1 MPALC
6 GHFACQRGLKL
17 NRFQQLLLPIS
28 LLLTL
33 LLVFVLY
40 QPGLRGGFLFDDY
53 PNLEE
58 LGSYGGITNYE
69 TFKNFVFNGI
79 SSPLGR
85 PLALATF
92 LLDDNTWPTHA
103 EWFKETNL
111 KIHLLTGLFLCW
123 ASLHLM
129 RLFGRSEAT
138 AAWIALLS
146 ASIWML
152 HPYMVSTTLY
162 VVQRMAQLA
171 AMFVFMGL
179 AGYLYGRSLLNS
191 NKVMPAYLWM
201 TASLGIGTVLALLSK
216 ENGVLLPLM
225 IVAIEFCL
233 PKSLPKHK
241 LWWVLIFI
249 GLPVLAIFVILA
261 KEINFAPDAWPSRP
275 FTQPER
281 LLTESRI
288 VCEYLYHLYV
298 PRIEGRGLF
307 QDGYNFSRSL
317 FEPISTLFCML
328 GLVLLFIAALS
339 LRRRIPLFSLSILF
353 FFASHLLESTV
364 VGLELYFEHRNY
376 LSSAFLF
383 LPLSAWLVGLYEKD
397 KKIVAVVGPLLI
409 ILVLSFLTWTR
420 SNIWSDTRQL
430 EMYWAASTPESPRAQ
445 NKIGSLLLNIGKLDE
460 SIAHMDKAVDL
471 FPQSSLLVINNILIK
486 VYAGRATESD
496 FLHASE
502 MIKSQPFDAQSV
514 MGLRNLAEKVSDPR
528 ADETYRVFTLA
539 LLDSISENKNYNRV
553 YSFQKLVHYLKGL
566 IYLSLKDYDQ
576 GFKEFNQAI
585 TMYSET
591 DAALSMVAIMAN
603 ADRPVEALMLFKQ
616 AERVFNL
623 QPDNTLKRSR
633 GLYKSEFKRLGIVIE
648 ENLKA
653 IGINHIDEKES
664 LESTK

>member
-1 MPALC
+1 
-6 GHFACQRGLKL
+6 LKK
-17 NRFQQLLLPIS
+17 FHKLLLPVS
-28 LLLTL
+28 LLLVL
-33 LLVFVLY
+33 LLVFALY
-40 QPGLRGGFLFDDY
+40 QPGLHGGFLFDDY

-92 LLDDNTWPTHA
+92 LLDDNTWPSHA
-103 EWFKETNL
+103 EWFKTTNL
-111 KIHLLTGLFLCW
+111 KIHILTGLFLCW

-129 RLFGRSEAT
+129 RLYGKHEAT

-179 AGYLYGRSLLNS
+179 AGYLYGRCLLSS
-191 NKVMPAYLWM
+191 NRVSSAYVWM
-201 TASLGIGTVLALLSK
+201 SASLGIATVLALLSK

-225 IVAIEFCL
+225 VAAIEFCL
-233 PKSLPKHK
+233 PKNLPKLK
-241 LWWVLIFI
+241 LWWMLIFI
-249 GLPVLAIFVILA
+249 GLPGLAIFALLA
-261 KEINFAPDAWPSRP
+261 KEINFSPDAWPGRP

-281 LLTESRI
+281 LLTEPRI
-288 VCEYLYHLYV
+288 VCEYLFHLYV

-317 FEPISTLFCML
+317 FEPISTLFCIL
-328 GLVLLFIAALS
+328 GLALLFVAALY
-339 LRRRIPLFSLSILF
+339 LRRRTPLFSLSILF

-383 LPLSAWLVGLYEKD
+383 LPLSAWLVRFYEKD
-397 KKIVAVVGPLLI
+397 KKIVAVVGALLI
-409 ILVLSFLTWTR
+409 ILALSFLTWKR
-420 SNIWSDTRQL
+420 VNIWSNTRQL

-445 NKIGSLLLNIGKLDE
+445 NKIGSILLNIGKLDE
-460 SIAHMDKAVDL
+460 SIAHMDKAVDR

-496 FLHASE
+496 FMNVAE
-502 MIKSQPFDAQSV
+502 MIKTQPFDAQSV
-514 MGLRNLAEKVSDPR
+514 MGLRNLAEKVSDPH
-528 ADETYRVFTLA
+528 ADETYRVFVLA
-539 LLDSISENKNYNRV
+539 ILDATSENKNYNSV
-553 YSFQKLVHYLKGL
+553 YSFQKLVPYLKGL
-566 IYLSLKDYDQ
+566 IYLSMKDYDQ
-576 GFKEFNQAI
+576 SFKKFNQAI
-585 TMYSET
+585 AMYSET

-603 ADRPVEALMLFKQ
+603 ADRPVEAFMLFKQ
-616 AERVFNL
+616 AESVFEA
-623 QPDNTLKRSR
+623 QPDKTLKRSR
-633 GLYKSEFKRLGIVIE
+633 ALYNSEFKRLGAILE
-648 ENLKA
+648 ENLKTTG
-653 IGINHIDEKES
+653 IGSIEVIKNPEVVK
-664 LESTK
+664 